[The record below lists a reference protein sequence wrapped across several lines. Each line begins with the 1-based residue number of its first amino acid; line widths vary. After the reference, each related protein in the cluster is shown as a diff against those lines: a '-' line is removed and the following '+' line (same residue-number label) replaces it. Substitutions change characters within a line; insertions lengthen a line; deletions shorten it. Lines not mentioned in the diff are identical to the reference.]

1 MPPAPTSHQAE
12 RGAVSAARDVLASR
26 PVLAA
31 LAVAACA
38 LLLELTPTLARYR
51 LFGKRPAPAPVA
63 AAAPAPSAT
72 VGESTLG
79 LETKTPRAAP
89 GATELPVAE
98 ASEARALEQAPPVP
112 LLDPSGQAL
121 DGFFAALR
129 RTEQKQT
136 GAITRIAHFG
146 DSIIVSDYV
155 SGTLRRKLQGHF
167 GDAGHG
173 FVLIANAWPAY
184 FHNDVS
190 RYATAGFNVSR
201 IVGPYA
207 ADGLYGLGGVSFS
220 TPPNVLSRIG
230 TAESGDFGR
239 KVSRFT
245 LYYLE
250 QPRGGA
256 LELSIDGGPVSELS
270 TAGDGVR
277 SKTHTLEVADG
288 AHTLSLQTKR
298 GTSRLFGVVL
308 ERGAAGVV
316 LDALGVQGAR
326 IRFMDKQDDQ
336 HWADQLQLRSPQ
348 LLVYQFGA
356 NESADG
362 FLYPMP
368 DYHRTMRDVLQQ
380 GKRAL
385 PESSCLVIGAMDRAA
400 KVGDEIVSLRV
411 MPELL
416 GNQKQAALDAGCA
429 FFDTWTAMGG
439 ARSMPR
445 WVKKGLGQADLT
457 HPTAVGAEI
466 IGTWIYRALLQS
478 YSAWTAGVT
487 GRPATAGAAGSAAAA
502 SSGAPSATS
511 VRPPE

>member
-1 MPPAPTSHQAE
+1 MPPVATDAGPP
-12 RGAVSAARDVLASR
+12 RVFRSR
-26 PVLAA
+26 PVAAVLIVVACATLLEVTPA
-31 LAVAACA
+31 LA
-38 LLLELTPTLARYR
+38 RFR
-51 LFGKRPAPAPVA
+51 LFGKRPSQSPAA
-63 AAAPAPSAT
+63 AVAAPAAS
-72 VGESTLG
+72 VGESKLG
-79 LETKTPRAAP
+79 LETTGGPAP
-89 GATELPVAE
+89 GAGKLAPAE
-98 ASEARALEQAPPVP
+98 AAEARSLEQAPPVP
-112 LLDPSGQAL
+112 LLDPTGKAL
-121 DGFFAALR
+121 DAFFAALLRTAR
-129 RTEQKQT
+129 REPR
-136 GAITRIAHFG
+136 AVTRIAHFG

-155 SGTLRRKLQGHF
+155 SSTLRRKLQANF

-184 FHNDVS
+184 FHNDVT

-220 TPPNVLSRIG
+220 TPANVLARVG
-230 TAESGDFGR
+230 TAESGEFGR
-239 KVSRFT
+239 NVAKFT
-245 LYYLE
+245 LFYLE
-250 QPRGGA
+250 QPNGGS
-256 LELSIDGGPVSELS
+256 LSLSVDGGPASELS
-270 TAGDGVR
+270 TAGPTVS
-277 SKTHTLEVADG
+277 SKAHTIELADG
-288 AHTLSLQTKR
+288 PHQLTLQTQR
-298 GTSRLFGVVL
+298 GTSRLFGIVL
-308 ERGAAGVV
+308 EREGPGVV

-336 HWADQLQLRSPQ
+336 HWADQLRLRHPN

-362 FLYPMP
+362 FLYPMV
-368 DYHRTMRDVLQQ
+368 DYHRTMRDVLEQ

-385 PESSCLVIGAMDRAA
+385 PESSCLVVGAMDRAA

-416 GNQKQAALDAGCA
+416 ANQKRAALDAGCA

-466 IGTWIYRALLQS
+466 IGTWIYRALMAGYQT
-478 YSAWTAGVT
+478 YKSA
-487 GRPATAGAAGSAAAA
+487 RPA
-502 SSGAPSATS
+502 
-511 VRPPE
+511 E

>member
-1 MPPAPTSHQAE
+1 MPAAPIE
-12 RGAVSAARDVLASR
+12 VLRSK

-31 LAVAACA
+31 LSVAACA
-38 LLLELTPTLARYR
+38 VVLEVTPALARFR
-51 LFGKRPAPAPVA
+51 LFGPRPTQEAKAAVAQVVPA
-63 AAAPAPSAT
+63 SS
-72 VGESTLG
+72 VGESQLG
-79 LETKTPRAAP
+79 LETKAPAAAP
-89 GATELPVAE
+89 GATQLDANDER
-98 ASEARALEQAPPVP
+98 EARALEQAPPVP
-112 LLDPSGQAL
+112 LLDPTGKAL
-121 DGFFAALR
+121 SGFFEALR
-129 RTEQKQT
+129 RTERKEP
-136 GAITRIAHFG
+136 GAVTRIAHFG

-155 SGTLRRKLQGHF
+155 SGTLRRKLQATF

-173 FVLIANAWPAY
+173 FVLMANAWPAY
-184 FHNDVS
+184 FHNDVT

-220 TPPNVLSRIG
+220 TPPNVLSRVG
-230 TAESGDFGR
+230 TMTKGDYGR
-239 KVSRFT
+239 KVSSFT

-250 QPRGGA
+250 QPQGGT
-256 LELSIDGGPVSELS
+256 LELSVDGAPPSELS
-270 TAGDGVR
+270 TAGAAIVSKSHTVKVPDGE
-277 SKTHTLEVADG
+277 HE
-288 AHTLSLQTKR
+288 LSVQTKR
-298 GTSRLFGVVL
+298 GTSRLFGIVM
-308 ERGAAGVV
+308 EREGPGVV

-336 HWADQLQLRSPQ
+336 HWADQLKLRAPD

-356 NESADG
+356 NESTDG
-362 FLYPMP
+362 FLYSMQ
-368 DYHRTMRDVLQQ
+368 DYHRTMREVLEQ

-385 PESSCLVIGAMDRAA
+385 PGSSCLVIGAMDRAA

-416 GNQKQAALDAGCA
+416 ENQKQAALDAGCA

-478 YSAWTAGVT
+478 YGKSP
-487 GRPATAGAAGSAAAA
+487 RPA
-502 SSGAPSATS
+502 
-511 VRPPE
+511 E

>member
-1 MPPAPTSHQAE
+1 MPPAVTDGTPPGS
-12 RGAVSAARDVLASR
+12 GAVFRSR
-26 PVLAA
+26 PVATA
-31 LAVAACA
+31 LLVAGCA
-38 LLLELTPTLARYR
+38 LILEVTPQLARFR
-51 LFGKRPAPAPVA
+51 LFGKRPTQGPAVAVA
-63 AAAPAPSAT
+63 AVVPVSS
-72 VGESTLG
+72 VGESKLG
-79 LETKTPRAAP
+79 LETTAPRAAP
-89 GATELPVAE
+89 GATQLLPAE
-98 ASEARALEQAPPVP
+98 AEEARALEQAPPVP
-112 LLDPSGQAL
+112 LLDPTGKAL
-121 DGFFAALR
+121 DHFFAALTR
-129 RTEQKQT
+129 SAQKQP

-155 SGTLRRKLQGHF
+155 SGTLRRKLQTAF

-201 IVGPYA
+201 FVGPYA

-230 TAESGDFGR
+230 TAESGDYGR
-239 KVSRFT
+239 NVSRFT
-245 LYYLE
+245 LFYLE
-250 QPRGGA
+250 QPNGGS
-256 LELSIDGGPVSELS
+256 LELRLDDTEPRELS
-270 TAGDGVR
+270 TAGPAVA
-277 SKTHTLEVADG
+277 SKTYVVAVTDG
-288 AHTLSLQTKR
+288 SHQLSLQTKR

-308 ERGAAGVV
+308 EREGPGVV

-336 HWADQLQLRSPQ
+336 HWADQLKLRSPH
-348 LLVYQFGA
+348 LIIYEFGA
-356 NESADG
+356 NESTDG
-362 FLYPMP
+362 FLYPMA
-368 DYHRTMRDVLQQ
+368 DYHRTMRDVLEQ

-385 PESSCLVIGAMDRAA
+385 PGSSCLVIGAMDRAA

-416 GNQKQAALDAGCA
+416 ANQKQAALDAGCA

-445 WVKKGLGQADLT
+445 WVKKGLGQADMT

-478 YSAWTAGVT
+478 YQSYGKST
-487 GRPATAGAAGSAAAA
+487 RPA
-502 SSGAPSATS
+502 
-511 VRPPE
+511 E

>member
-1 MPPAPTSHQAE
+1 MRPAATDPGSTD
-12 RGAVSAARDVLASR
+12 RVFRSR
-26 PVLAA
+26 PVAA
-31 LAVAACA
+31 VLLVTAAAVA
-38 LLLELTPTLARYR
+38 LEVTPAFARFR
-51 LFGKRPAPAPVA
+51 LFGKRPSLEPQVAAAPVA
-63 AAAPAPSAT
+63 PSSS
-72 VGESTLG
+72 VGESKLG
-79 LETKTPRAAP
+79 LETTAPARAP
-89 GATELPVAE
+89 GATTLAPTAAQE
-98 ASEARALEQAPPVP
+98 AKALEQAPPVP
-112 LLDPSGQAL
+112 LLDPSGTAL
-121 DGFFAALR
+121 DAFFAALHKTAR
-129 RTEQKQT
+129 KEP

-155 SGTLRRKLQGHF
+155 SGTLRRKLQTAF

-173 FVLIANAWPAY
+173 FVLVANAWPAY

-207 ADGLYGLGGVSFS
+207 ADGFYGLGGVSFS

-230 TAESGDFGR
+230 TAESGDYGR
-239 KVSRFT
+239 NVASFT

-250 QPRGGA
+250 QPNGGT
-256 LELSIDGGPVSELS
+256 LELSVDGGAPSELS
-270 TAGDGVR
+270 TAGSAVA
-277 SKTHTLEVADG
+277 SKTHTVKVTDG

-308 ERGAAGVV
+308 ERENPGVV

-336 HWADQLQLRSPQ
+336 HWADQLRLRGPN

-362 FLYPMP
+362 FLYPMV
-368 DYHRTMRDVLQQ
+368 DYHRTMREVLAQ
-380 GKRAL
+380 GQKAL
-385 PESSCLVIGAMDRAA
+385 PGSSCLVIGAMDRAA

-416 GNQKQAALDAGCA
+416 ENQRRAALDEGCA

-457 HPTAVGAEI
+457 HPTGVGADI
-466 IGTWIYRALLQS
+466 IGTWIYRALMAS
-478 YSAWTAGVT
+478 YESYKSA
-487 GRPATAGAAGSAAAA
+487 RPA
-502 SSGAPSATS
+502 
-511 VRPPE
+511 E

>member
-1 MPPAPTSHQAE
+1 VAS
-12 RGAVSAARDVLASR
+12 VL
-26 PVLAA
+26 L
-31 LAVAACA
+31 VAACA
-38 LLLELTPTLARYR
+38 ALLELTPGLARFR
-51 LFGKRPAPAPVA
+51 LFGKRPAGVA
-63 AAAPAPSAT
+63 TAARAAVAPSAS
-72 VGESTLG
+72 VGESKLG
-79 LETKTPRAAP
+79 LETTAPLVAP
-89 GATELPVAE
+89 GSAELAPAQAQE
-98 ASEARALEQAPPVP
+98 AKAMEQAPPVP
-112 LLDPSGQAL
+112 LLDPTGKAL
-121 DGFFAALR
+121 DGFFASLS
-129 RTEQKQT
+129 RTEKKQP

-155 SGTLRRKLQGHF
+155 SGTLRRKLQTTF

-220 TPPNVLSRIG
+220 TPPNVLSRVG
-230 TAESGDFGR
+230 TAESGDYGR
-239 KVSRFT
+239 NVSRFT

-250 QPRGGA
+250 QPNGGS
-256 LELSIDGGPVSELS
+256 LELSLDGGAATELS
-270 TAGDGVR
+270 TAGATVA
-277 SKTHTLEVADG
+277 SKTHTLQVPDG
-288 AHTLSLQTKR
+288 AHQLSLQTKR

-308 ERGAAGVV
+308 EREGPGVV

-336 HWADQLQLRSPQ
+336 HWADQLKLRSPQ
-348 LLVYQFGA
+348 LLVYEFGA
-356 NESADG
+356 NESTDG
-362 FLYPMP
+362 FLYSMA
-368 DYHRTMRDVLQQ
+368 DYHRTMLDVLMQ

-385 PESSCLVIGAMDRAA
+385 PGASCLVIGTMDRAA

-411 MPELL
+411 MPDLL
-416 GNQKQAALDAGCA
+416 ANQKRAALDAGCA

-445 WVKKGLGQADLT
+445 WVRKGLGQADMT

-478 YSAWTAGVT
+478 FQGYKST
-487 GRPATAGAAGSAAAA
+487 RP
-502 SSGAPSATS
+502 
-511 VRPPE
+511 VE

>member
-1 MPPAPTSHQAE
+1 MPPAVTDPEAPE
-12 RGAVSAARDVLASR
+12 RVFRSR
-26 PVLAA
+26 PVAAVLLVSLAA
-31 LAVAACA
+31 LV
-38 LLLELTPTLARYR
+38 LELTPALARFR
-51 LFGKRPAPAPVA
+51 LFGKRPSHEPS
-63 AAAPAPSAT
+63 AAPAAVAPSSS
-72 VGESTLG
+72 VGETELG
-79 LETKTPRAAP
+79 LETTAPARAP
-89 GATELPVAE
+89 GAAKLAPAE
-98 ASEARALEQAPPVP
+98 AEEAKALEQAPPVP
-112 LLDPSGQAL
+112 LLDPTGKAL
-121 DGFFAALR
+121 DAFFAALR
-129 RTEQKQT
+129 RTARKQP
-136 GAITRIAHFG
+136 GAVTRIAHFG

-155 SGTLRRKLQGHF
+155 SGTLRRKLQATF

-173 FVLIANAWPAY
+173 FVLVANAWPAY

-220 TPPNVLSRIG
+220 TPPNVLSRVG
-230 TAESGDFGR
+230 TAESGEFGR
-239 KVSRFT
+239 NVSSFT

-250 QPRGGA
+250 QPGGGT
-256 LELSIDGGPVSELS
+256 LELSIDGGPSQELS
-270 TAGDGVR
+270 TAGSVVA
-277 SKTHTLEVADG
+277 SKTHTVRVPDG
-288 AHTLSLQTKR
+288 AHSLSLQTKR

-308 ERGAAGVV
+308 ERDQPGVV

-336 HWADQLQLRSPQ
+336 HWADQLGLRSPN

-362 FLYPMP
+362 FLYPMV
-368 DYHRTMRDVLQQ
+368 DYHRTMRDVLGQ

-385 PESSCLVIGAMDRAA
+385 PGSSCLVVGAMDRAA

-416 GNQKQAALDAGCA
+416 ENQKRAALDEGCA

-439 ARSMPR
+439 PRSMPR

-457 HPTAVGAEI
+457 HPTGVGAEI
-466 IGTWIYRALLQS
+466 IGTWLYRALMARYETYKS
-478 YSAWTAGVT
+478 T
-487 GRPATAGAAGSAAAA
+487 RPA
-502 SSGAPSATS
+502 
-511 VRPPE
+511 E

>member
-1 MPPAPTSHQAE
+1 MPPAVTDGTRSGPGE
-12 RGAVSAARDVLASR
+12 VFRSR
-26 PVLAA
+26 PVATVL
-31 LAVAACA
+31 LVAGCA
-38 LLLELTPTLARYR
+38 LIFEVTPGLARFR
-51 LFGKRPAPAPVA
+51 LFGKRPTHEPTVAVA
-63 AAAPAPSAT
+63 AVVPASS
-72 VGESTLG
+72 VGESKLG
-79 LETKTPRAAP
+79 LETTAPRAAP
-89 GATELPVAE
+89 GATQLAPAE
-98 ASEARALEQAPPVP
+98 AEEAKALEQAPPVP
-112 LLDPSGQAL
+112 LLDPTGKAL
-121 DGFFAALR
+121 DGFFAALS
-129 RTEQKQT
+129 RTEQKQP
-136 GAITRIAHFG
+136 GAVTRIAHFG

-155 SGTLRRKLQGHF
+155 SGTLRRKLQTTF

-207 ADGLYGLGGVSFS
+207 ADGFYGLGGVSFS
-220 TPPNVLSRIG
+220 TPPNVLSRVG
-230 TAESGDFGR
+230 TAESGDYGR
-239 KVSRFT
+239 NVSSFT

-250 QPRGGA
+250 QPNGGS
-256 LELSIDGGPVSELS
+256 LELTLDNGEPHELS
-270 TAGDGVR
+270 TAGPAVA
-277 SKTHTLEVADG
+277 SKTYVVKVADG
-288 AHTLSLQTKR
+288 SHQLSLQTKR

-308 ERGAAGVV
+308 EREGPGVV

-336 HWADQLQLRSPQ
+336 HWADQLKLRSPN
-348 LLVYQFGA
+348 LIVYEFGA
-356 NESADG
+356 NESTDG
-362 FLYPMP
+362 FLYPMA
-368 DYHRTMRDVLQQ
+368 DYHRTMQDVLEQ

-385 PESSCLVIGAMDRAA
+385 PGSSCLVIGTMDRAA

-416 GNQKQAALDAGCA
+416 ANQKQAALDAGCA

-445 WVKKGLGQADLT
+445 WVRKGLGQADMT

-478 YSAWTAGVT
+478 YQSYGKSL
-487 GRPATAGAAGSAAAA
+487 RPA
-502 SSGAPSATS
+502 
-511 VRPPE
+511 E

>member
-1 MPPAPTSHQAE
+1 MPLAATEATPARE
-12 RGAVSAARDVLASR
+12 VFRSR
-26 PVLAA
+26 PVVTVL
-31 LAVAACA
+31 LVAAA
-38 LLLELTPTLARYR
+38 AGALELAPGLARFR
-51 LFGKRPAPAPVA
+51 LFGKRPHGDAVV
-63 AAAPAPSAT
+63 AAAPASTASI
-72 VGESTLG
+72 GESQLQ
-79 LETKTPRAAP
+79 LETTAPQKAP
-89 GATELPVAE
+89 GSGELQPAE
-98 ASEARALEQAPPVP
+98 AREAQALEQAPPVP
-112 LLDPSGQAL
+112 LLDPSGKAL
-121 DGFFAALR
+121 DRFFDSLT
-129 RTEQKQT
+129 RTERKRP

-146 DSIIVSDYV
+146 DSIVVSDYV
-155 SGTLRRKLQGHF
+155 SGTLRRKLQATF

-173 FVLIANAWPAY
+173 FVLVANAWPAY

-207 ADGLYGLGGVSFS
+207 ADGFYGLGGVSFV

-230 TAESGDFGR
+230 TAEGGAFGR
-239 KVSRFT
+239 NVASFT

-250 QPRGGA
+250 QPNGGT
-256 LELSIDGGPVSELS
+256 LELAIDGGPPSELS
-270 TAGDGVR
+270 TAGPTIA
-277 SKTHTLEVADG
+277 SKTHTVKVPDG
-288 AHTLSLQTKR
+288 SHQLSLQTKR

-308 ERGAAGVV
+308 ERDQPGVV

-326 IRFMDKQDDQ
+326 IRFMDKQDDR
-336 HWADQLQLRSPQ
+336 HWADQLQLRSPN
-348 LLVYQFGA
+348 LLVYEFGA

-362 FLYPMP
+362 FLYAME
-368 DYHRTMRDVLQQ
+368 DYHRTMLEVLNQ

-385 PESSCLVIGAMDRAA
+385 PGSSCLVIGAMDRAA

-416 GNQKQAALDAGCA
+416 ANQKQAALDAGCA

-457 HPTAVGAEI
+457 HPTSVGAEI

-478 YSAWTAGVT
+478 YQSYKSA
-487 GRPATAGAAGSAAAA
+487 RPA
-502 SSGAPSATS
+502 
-511 VRPPE
+511 E